1 MKCRLCGAPAS
12 PIVVRSKKSSRTYAK
27 CEACGFIGLAAG
39 HMLTQKEGK
48 DRYLLHQNSHDDSGY
63 LEFLDAFIGSAVLP
77 YIAPGNAILD
87 YGSGPS
93 PVLSGLLKDLGY
105 TCDIY
110 DPAFARTRLWKK
122 RNYSA
127 VLLHEV
133 AEHLKNPSETFSRL
147 VGLVESGGILAIRT
161 RFPPSGA
168 DDFTLWWYRMDPT
181 HVGFFSPWS
190 LSSFFGRYGFST
202 LRCIRPDIV
211 IFRKSQA

>member
-1 MKCRLCGAPAS
+1 LKCRLCGAPAS

-122 RNYSA
+122 RTIP
-127 VLLHEV
+127 VLFTKWRSTSE
-133 AEHLKNPSETFSRL
+133 SIETFSL
-147 VGLVESGGILAIRT
+147 CGLVESGGILAIRT